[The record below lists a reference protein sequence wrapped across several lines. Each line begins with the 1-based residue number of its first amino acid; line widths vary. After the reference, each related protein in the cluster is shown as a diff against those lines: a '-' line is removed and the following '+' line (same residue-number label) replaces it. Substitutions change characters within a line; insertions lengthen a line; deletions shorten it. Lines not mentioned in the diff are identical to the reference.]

1 MNTLIISDRLM
12 KTRDNP
18 DVELYSWTHD
28 RPSAANYQNVILDL
42 YFGPPDSDGYVKL
55 NNSNHNFYEIGNEIL
70 KSLNSGGI
78 VVALLGPIAINERE
92 IGDNVD
98 ERNTLNLKLEGA
110 TYATKYKG
118 HFETSYDWLDQG
130 FLEDTKIDALH
141 KKRSSN
147 IRVLANWKEAEQYFN
162 NVNQYWTSIDGPS
175 IYRTPTEAILT
186 YRIEESQRWDTIQT
200 GCQNEAWILAISE
213 HSKEP
218 IAIATNYLYNPGL
231 LVLVPPFQISGFGSS
246 SNFARSPKIE
256 RLLVEFAD
264 SIAEQIRSFEVIDIP
279 EWAKTHRSTKAV
291 EISRKIE
298 NITSEL
304 NSLNK
309 ELAKYDDML
318 YLLCTKGDLLQRQV
332 QKLFTD
338 PEHGISAEPTR
349 PGDSLD
355 LFVKD
360 NSGRILAIEITGTK
374 GKLTK
379 SDHHW
384 ADFLHYLP
392 EHNEKNQN
400 GRIERIVLI
409 VNTQTELPLEK
420 RTKKDDITNP
430 VLEISRDN
438 HICVIRSCDLYRLW
452 LLTQN
457 GVPLQKIFDLLFEHE
472 GIYDYDKSYKST
484 K

>member
-1 MNTLIISDRLM
+1 M

-55 NNSNHNFYEIGNEIL
+55 NNSNHNFYEIGNEML

-78 VVALLGPIAINERE
+78 VVALLGPIAINERK
-92 IGDNVD
+92 IGNNVD
-98 ERNTLNLKLEGA
+98 EQNTLDLKREGVA

-147 IRVLANWKEAEQYFN
+147 IHVLANWKEAKKYFN
-162 NVNQYWTSIDGPS
+162 NVNQFWTSIDGLDL
-175 IYRTPTEAILT
+175 YRTPTEAILT
-186 YRIEESQRWDTIQT
+186 YRIEESERWDTIQT
-200 GCQNEAWILAISE
+200 GCQREAWILAISE
-213 HSKEP
+213 HSREP
-218 IAIATNYLYNPGL
+218 IAIATNYLHNPGL
-231 LVLVPPFQISGFGSS
+231 LVLVPPFQIPGVGTA
-246 SNFARSPKIE
+246 SNLAWSPKIE

-264 SIAEQIRSFEVIDIP
+264 SIVEQIRSFEIIDIP
-279 EWAKTHRSTKAV
+279 EWAKKHRSTKAI

-298 NITSEL
+298 GITSEL
-304 NSLNK
+304 DSLNK
-309 ELAKYDDML
+309 ELSQYDDML
-318 YLLCTKGDLLQRQV
+318 YLLCAKGDLLQRQV

-338 PEHGISAEPTR
+338 PEHGISSEPTR

-379 SDHHW
+379 SDQHW

-392 EHNEKNQN
+392 EHNEKNTS
-400 GRIERIVLI
+400 GRIERIVLV
-409 VNTQTELPLEK
+409 VNTQLEIPLEN
-420 RTKKDDITNP
+420 RTTKDDITKP
-430 VLEISRDN
+430 VLDISKDN

-457 GVPLQKIFDLLFEHE
+457 GMTLQNVFDILFESE
-472 GIYDYDKSYKST
+472 GIFDYDKLIKT
-484 K
+484 IK